1 MQVLLHSSELRSG
14 DNRGWDEAGL
24 RGCVRLV
31 GCVGG
36 AVGQGG
42 EPRRRAGR
50 EGNETVPSLNCVH

>member
-14 DNRGWDEAGL
+14 NNRGWEEAGL
-24 RGCVRLV
+24 RLV